1 MRKYPDRWQGLRA
14 VFAAITAV
22 LRDED
27 LPVLVR
33 AVVVFV
39 RYWSS

>member
-1 MRKYPDRWQGLRA
+1 MAKYPDRGIRA
-14 VFAAITAV
+14 VVAAVMAA

-39 RYWSS
+39 RYWWS